1 MDPPLPDDFS
11 PYGSAKKPSNDARQP
26 SHQPQEGGDD
36 DPSDDGLSPYH
47 KSPPMTDTRFSI
59 FFQWVC
65 GVAASLVTM
74 GIVWMASISVSTAR
88 KVDVLI
94 DRPEPVPRWQYE
106 SDVRQIKEDLKDT
119 QSRVTAVETLQKEG
133 INRGYEQRYDAGR
146 DRR

>member
-1 MDPPLPDDFS
+1 
-11 PYGSAKKPSNDARQP
+11 
-26 SHQPQEGGDD
+26 
-36 DPSDDGLSPYH
+36 
-47 KSPPMTDTRFSI
+47 MTDTRFSI